1 MAGETYGQGWVS
13 PANNNYSANQPA
25 YGSLKNS
32 GGVGLS
38 TAGMIGATTSA
49 ITTVLGVSAQLAD
62 MDSQNKAIKDSM
74 ESAIEASKFKQ
85 NQQGEQIRDLER
97 ITGDKLTAS
106 GLEELKAE
114 SRLKAGAAETGGT
127 MNADVATTT
136 GMNKLHRDAVI
147 RREGSTAVKNS
158 MNAMTSE
165 QLNLDNSLTM
175 MSSRTQSPLSGFLS
189 TMNAGMSGFNNG
201 LAFMGTEEK
210 QALFNINPTYQG
222 V

>member
-32 GGVGLS
+32 GGAGLS

-49 ITTVLGVSAQLAD
+49 ITTVLGVSTMLYD
-62 MDSQNKAIKDSM
+62 MDRQNEAIKDSM

-85 NQQGEQIRDLER
+85 NQQSEQVRDLER

-114 SRLKAGAAETGGT
+114 SRLKAGQAETGGT
-127 MNADVATTT
+127 ANADVATTT

-147 RREGSTAVKNS
+147 RREGEVAVKNS

-165 QLNLDNSLTM
+165 QLNLDNKLTM
-175 MSSRTQSPLSGFLS
+175 MASRTTSPLGGFLK
-189 TMNAGMSGFNNG
+189 TMNSGISGFNNG
-201 LAFMGTEEK
+201 LAFMGTNEK
-210 QALFNINPTYQG
+210 QALFNINPSYQG
-222 V
+222 A

>member
-13 PANNNYSANQPA
+13 PANNNYNANKPA
-25 YGSLKNS
+25 YGALAKDTGFNWTGAAMGSAS
-32 GGVGLS
+32 AVTTMLS
-38 TAGMIGATTSA
+38 IGA
-49 ITTVLGVSAQLAD
+49 QLVD

-74 ESAIEASKFKQ
+74 ESAIDASKFKQ

-201 LAFMGTEEK
+201 LAYMGTEEK
-210 QALFNINPTYQG
+210 QKLFNINPSYQG
-222 V
+222 A